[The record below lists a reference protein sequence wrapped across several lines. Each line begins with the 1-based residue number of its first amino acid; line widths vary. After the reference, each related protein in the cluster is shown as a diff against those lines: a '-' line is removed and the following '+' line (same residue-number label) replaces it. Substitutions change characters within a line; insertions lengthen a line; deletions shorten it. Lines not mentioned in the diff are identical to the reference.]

1 MVGPSAGRSAD
12 PSDAIRA
19 VLFADSRVQAVELTG
34 SRARGT
40 ATELSDWDYRV
51 VSDAPAAVAR
61 QLPSLTAA
69 LQPLGHL
76 WDPLASTPV
85 YMMVLPGAVKA
96 DLFPG
101 AAARPA
107 AECGPADPVSSL
119 RENDAHF
126 WDWNLWL
133 GAKRL
138 RARDDVVTGEL
149 AKMWR
154 HLLRPLGAAV
164 PPETQPD
171 AITLYMKLR
180 DQRERQLG
188 CAVARDLGDAV
199 LTRLRSAG
207 LHPAGAP

>member
-1 MVGPSAGRSAD
+1 MARTGDPAD
-12 PSDAIRA
+12 PSTAIRA
-19 VLFADSRVQAVELTG
+19 ALFADSRVRAVELTG

-40 ATELSDWDYRV
+40 ATQLSDWDYRI

-61 QLPSLTAA
+61 QLPSLTAK
-69 LQPLGHL
+69 LQPLAHL

-85 YMMVLPGAVKA
+85 YLLVLRGAVKA

-101 AAARPA
+101 VAARPA
-107 AECGPADPVSSL
+107 AEYGLADAVSSL
-119 RENDAHF
+119 READAHF

-138 RARDDVVTGEL
+138 RARDDVVAAEL
-149 AKMWR
+149 AKMWC

-164 PPETQPD
+164 RPGTQPD

-188 CAVARDLGDAV
+188 
-199 LTRLRSAG
+199 
-207 LHPAGAP
+207 AP